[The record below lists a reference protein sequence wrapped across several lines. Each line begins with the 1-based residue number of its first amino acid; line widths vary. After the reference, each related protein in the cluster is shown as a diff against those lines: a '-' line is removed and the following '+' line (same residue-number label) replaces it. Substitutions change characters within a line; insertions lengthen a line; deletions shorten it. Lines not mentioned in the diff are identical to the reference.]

1 MRSVAS
7 RAAAAV
13 AWTVPALVVVQAA
26 MIGRTLYG
34 SSSLVGLHGSIG
46 NLTFL
51 LAVIALVMTWVARRS
66 GTALLLTFS
75 SVLLLFAQTGTG
87 YLGHRYGLSLAS
99 SVHIGM
105 GVAIAALSA
114 AAAMRLSSEHSAL
127 RRAVV
132 PDR

>member
-1 MRSVAS
+1 MRSIAS
-7 RAAAAV
+7 RTVAAV
-13 AWTVPALVVVQAA
+13 AWTVPVLVVVQAA
-26 MIGRTLYG
+26 MIGQTLYG
-34 SSSLVGLHGSIG
+34 SSSLVGLHGSVG

-51 LAVIALVMTWVARRS
+51 LAVSTLGMTWLARRS

-75 SVLLLFAQTGTG
+75 SVLLLFVQTGTG
-87 YLGHRYGLSLAS
+87 YLGHRYGFNLAS
-99 SVHIGM
+99 SVHIGL

-114 AAAMRLSSEHSAL
+114 TAAMRLSSERSAL

>member
-1 MRSVAS
+1 MSPVAS
-7 RAAAAV
+7 RSAAAV
-13 AWTVPALVVVQAA
+13 AWTVPVLVIVQAA
-26 MIGRTLYG
+26 MIGQTLYG
-34 SSSLVGLHGSIG
+34 SRALVGLHGSVG

-51 LAVIALVMTWVARRS
+51 LAVTALVLSWVARRS

-87 YLGHRYGLSLAS
+87 YLGHRYGFSLAS

-105 GVAIAALSA
+105 GVTVAALSA
-114 AAAMRLSSEHSAL
+114 AAAMRLSSEHAAL
-127 RRAVV
+127 RRTAV

>member
-1 MRSVAS
+1 MRSTAS
-7 RAAAAV
+7 RTVAAV
-13 AWTVPALVVVQAA
+13 AWTVPALVVVQAV
-26 MIGRTLYG
+26 MIGQTLYG
-34 SSSLVGLHGSIG
+34 SSSLVGLHGSVG

-51 LAVIALVMTWVARRS
+51 LAVATLSMTWLARRS

-75 SVLLLFAQTGTG
+75 SVLLLFLQTGAG
-87 YLGHRYGLSLAS
+87 YLGHRYGFNLAS
-99 SVHIGM
+99 SVHIGL

-114 AAAMRLSSEHSAL
+114 LAAMRLSSEQSAL

>member
-1 MRSVAS
+1 MRSTAS
-7 RAAAAV
+7 QTVTAV
-13 AWTVPALVVVQAA
+13 AWTVPVLVVVQAA
-26 MIGRTLYG
+26 MIGQTLYG
-34 SSSLVGLHGSIG
+34 SSSLVGLHGSVG

-51 LAVIALVMTWVARRS
+51 LAVSTLGMTWLARRS

-75 SVLLLFAQTGTG
+75 SVLLLFVQTGTG
-87 YLGHRYGLSLAS
+87 YLGHRYGFNLAS
-99 SVHIGM
+99 SVHIGL

-114 AAAMRLSSEHSAL
+114 TAAMRLSSERSAL